1 MSDVAPIPSA
11 SRIVDE
17 TVPAGPRTLRA
28 ELREIATLGG
38 PITLSFVANQ
48 LLGFVDTA
56 MVGRLGATALAAVG
70 IGNGIF
76 FSITVLFMGLILGM
90 DPLVS
95 QAEGAGDRSRAR
107 AVLGQAAR
115 LGLVL
120 SVPCMAIIVLAG
132 LLVGRAG
139 IDAETSRN
147 VLHFLLGRL
156 LNVVPFLLVTA
167 CRVYLQARGH
177 TRALVWSAVWAN
189 ATNIVGNILLIYGD
203 EGLAYIGLPR
213 VGLPSL
219 GVLGSG
225 LASSIASIV
234 SFGIV
239 FRDIVRREGGVRAEE
254 LRADRETTRSI
265 VRVGWPI
272 GTHLLAEVGAFSV
285 AGIFA
290 GWIGPEAAAGHQVAL
305 SLASLSFTIA
315 LGMANATSVL
325 VGRAV
330 GRGDSTGARHAG
342 LLGIASTC
350 AVMGVSAIV
359 FAAAP
364 TFCARILSD
373 KPDVIAAA
381 VPLIRIAAIFQLA
394 DGAQAVAAGA
404 LRGAGDTTSARNANV
419 VGYYAFGIPL
429 ALLLGFAVGMGA
441 VGIWWGLTAALFA
454 VATALVFR
462 FARLAPTQ
470 MKRI

>member
-17 TVPAGPRTLRA
+17 TSSDGPKTLRA
-28 ELREIATLGG
+28 ELREIAALGG

-56 MVGRLGATALAAVG
+56 MVGRLGATSLAAVG

-95 QAEGAGDRSRAR
+95 QAEGAGDRHRAR
-107 AVLGQAAR
+107 AVLGQAVR
-115 LGLVL
+115 LGFLL
-120 SVPCMAIIVLAG
+120 SVPCMALLVIAG
-132 LLVGRAG
+132 LLIGRAG
-139 IDAETSRN
+139 IDAETSQS

-156 LNVVPFLLVTA
+156 PNIVPFLLITA
-167 CRVYLQARGH
+167 CRVYLQARGL

-189 ATNIVGNILLIYGD
+189 VTNIIFNILLIYGD
-203 EGLAYIGLPR
+203 DGLVAVGLPR
-213 VGLPSL
+213 VGLPAL

-225 LASSIASIV
+225 LASSLASFV
-234 SFGIV
+234 AFGVV
-239 FRDIVRREGGVRAEE
+239 FREIVRREGAIRAEE
-254 LRADRETTRSI
+254 LRVERETTRTI

-272 GTHLLAEVGAFSV
+272 GTHLLAEVGAFSI

-290 GWIGPEAAAGHQVAL
+290 GWIGPQAAAGHQVAL

-315 LGMANATSVL
+315 LGMSNATSVL

-330 GRGDSTGARHAG
+330 GRGDSTGARHVG
-342 LLGIASTC
+342 LVGIVATSG
-350 AVMGVSAIV
+350 VMGLSALL

-364 TFCARILSD
+364 AFCARILSD
-373 KPDVIAAA
+373 KPDVIEAAI
-381 VPLIRIAAIFQLA
+381 PLIRIAAIFQLA

-404 LRGAGDTTSARNANV
+404 LRGTGDTTSARNANV

-429 ALLLGFAVGMGA
+429 ALLLGFAVRMGA
-441 VGIWWGLTAALFA
+441 VGIWWGLTAALFV
-454 VATALVFR
+454 VATALVVR
-462 FARLAPTQ
+462 FARLTPAQ
-470 MKRI
+470 MKRV